1 MGLNEYPSVL
11 CSFSIAPEIRLRP
24 SIRQNRPLRAAPE
37 APLRCSWLVS
47 HLLALSS
54 LTTGR
59 CFKGEEAQPVRPASP
74 RCPFPWGLA
83 LVGCG
88 GFGDVQAGLRLSSP
102 ARLRNGAVHR
112 LALPA
117 AASCPPSGISFSLP
131 LRSGQ
136 EPPGRAA
143 GAGPP
148 AEPPCLP
155 GGGRLGPWALRRAQQ
170 VCCFP
175 SISPTCSQ

>member
-1 MGLNEYPSVL
+1 MGLNKQPSVL

-47 HLLALSS
+47 RLLALSS

-88 GFGDVQAGLRLSSP
+88 GFGDVRAGLRLSSP
-102 ARLRNGAVHR
+102 ARLRNGAAHR

-143 GAGPP
+143 GAGPL
-148 AEPPCLP
+148 AEPPCSP
-155 GGGRLGPWALRRAQQ
+155 GGGRLGPWALRHAQQ